1 MEREVFAFGSVAPD
15 TLAARRAA
23 VTESRNAEQSGKKA
37 SDTSAEAPTPTSG
50 HGTDKPEHR
59 KGGVTL
65 HPIPA
70 TGKSAVPAG
79 GSAPRTDSPGHD
91 GMASLPHTEN
101 AGNRPVSAADSL
113 LFAANS
119 PGMLHDSTF
128 FAAETL
134 RATPPSPFR
143 DVTPGEIFGETSTL
157 VPFNEPLRERTQ
169 PVTGDPF
176 FQIFLLL
183 LAALYARFVY
193 QNLSDVRLLFARTSK
208 DSVSAKQRL
217 FDDQS
222 NVGYSRFLNATWAVG
237 LLFTGAAALKFGA
250 EWLPAALPPGG
261 ALALSLAL
269 SLGCLLL
276 ALVQFGALSLAGALT
291 LNQPFTGQLIHLR
304 RAYFAVAFLALA
316 PVCLLYILCDEGRG
330 AGYLYVIAS
339 EAVVISLLFIK
350 ESLTLFISKKI
361 PILHWFLYLCTVE
374 CLPLSFIA
382 LMAVRH

>member
-15 TLAARRAA
+15 TLAAP
-23 VTESRNAEQSGKKA
+23 Q
-37 SDTSAEAPTPTSG
+37 
-50 HGTDKPEHR
+50 
-59 KGGVTL
+59 
-65 HPIPA
+65 
-70 TGKSAVPAG
+70 PAG
-79 GSAPRTDSPGHD
+79 GSATRTGSPGHD
-91 GMASLPHTEN
+91 ADGSSPRTDRPAGHANTPLHRANRTEHDVIASLPHTEN
-101 AGNRPVSAADSL
+101 AGNRPVSAADSV

-119 PGMLHDSTF
+119 PGMLQDSTSI
-128 FAAETL
+128 AAETL

-157 VPFNEPLRERTQ
+157 VPFTEPLRERTQ

-250 EWLPAALPPGG
+250 EWLPATLPPGG
-261 ALALSLAL
+261 ALMLSLAL

-330 AGYLYVIAS
+330 AGCLYVIAA